1 MNLAEHQN
9 DTAAKKL
16 GLLNQKQQG
25 VQQNLDTLQEYRK
38 DYQTRLQQA
47 AQAGMSPLD
56 LRNFQ
61 QFINKLDE
69 AISQQQRMVVQS
81 EASTMTGRNEY
92 DLTRRKLKSFDML
105 QQRHNEEQKK
115 LADKNEQKALDE
127 HSSRAAAFKMH
138 NRQE

>member
-1 MNLAEHQN
+1 MAKPFSLQLLMNLAEHQN

-61 QFINKLDE
+61 QFINKQ
-69 AISQQQRMVVQS
+69 I
-81 EASTMTGRNEY
+81 GRA
-92 DLTRRKLKSFDML
+92 
-105 QQRHNEEQKK
+105 HV
-115 LADKNEQKALDE
+115 
-127 HSSRAAAFKMH
+127 
-138 NRQE
+138 